1 MEINTYELAMDR
13 MREQENKIQKLT
25 QEIEELQRVPHHSVG
40 SVGSIQSNTAPYNNV
55 IPTNSTAQ
63 PPTIINTVVPTTNS
77 NADKPAVEHG
87 EISSTMNVML
97 EQYDTLDEES

>member
-1 MEINTYELAMDR
+1 
-13 MREQENKIQKLT
+13 
-25 QEIEELQRVPHHSVG
+25 
-40 SVGSIQSNTAPYNNV
+40 
-55 IPTNSTAQ
+55 
-63 PPTIINTVVPTTNS
+63 VPTTNS

>member
-1 MEINTYELAMDR
+1 M
-13 MREQENKIQKLT
+13 
-25 QEIEELQRVPHHSVG
+25 
-40 SVGSIQSNTAPYNNV
+40 
-55 IPTNSTAQ
+55 
-63 PPTIINTVVPTTNS
+63 INTVVPTTNS